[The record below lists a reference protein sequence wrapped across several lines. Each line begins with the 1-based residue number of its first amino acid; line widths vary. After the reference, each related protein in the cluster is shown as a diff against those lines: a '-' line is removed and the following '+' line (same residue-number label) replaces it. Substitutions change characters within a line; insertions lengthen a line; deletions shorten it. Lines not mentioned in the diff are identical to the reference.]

1 MEALHQLLLKKIDNR
16 IDLEKAW
23 ALRKQVFVIEQN
35 CPEELEWEFEEESVH
50 FMAILNDQVVGT
62 ARWRKTEKGIKLE
75 RFAVDANFR
84 GKGIATALIQAVLA
98 DLPNQHG
105 DVYLHAQIQ
114 AAGLYRKNGF
124 VELGEHFDEA
134 GIEHVK
140 MVYRPV

>member
-1 MEALHQLLLKKIDNR
+1 MEALHQLILKKIDNR

-50 FMAILNDQVVGT
+50 FMALINNQVVGT

-84 GKGIATALIQAVLA
+84 GKGIATALILAVLA
-98 DLPNQHG
+98 DLPNQNG

-114 AAGLYRKNGF
+114 AAGLYKKNGF
-124 VELGEHFDEA
+124 VEYGEHFDEA

>member
-1 MEALHQLLLKKIDNR
+1 MEALHQLVLKKIDNR

-50 FMAILNDQVVGT
+50 FMALINNQVVGT

-75 RFAVDANFR
+75 RFAVDASFR
-84 GKGIATALIQAVLA
+84 GKGIATALIQAVLG
-98 DLPNQHG
+98 DLPNQNG

-114 AAGLYRKNGF
+114 AAGLYKKNGF
-124 VELGEHFDEA
+124 VEYGEHFDEA

>member
-23 ALRKQVFVIEQN
+23 ALRKQVFVIEQD

-98 DLPNQHG
+98 DLPNQNG

-114 AAGLYRKNGF
+114 AAGLYKKNGF
-124 VELGEHFDEA
+124 VEYGEHFDEA